1 MDGANPFLGDI
12 DNLETVEEYK
22 VEMLVSEEGFR
33 QYHSGIKKGSSLR
46 RACLGSL

>member
-12 DNLETVEEYK
+12 DKLETVEEYK
-22 VEMLVSEEGFR
+22 VEVLVRKDLENTI
-33 QYHSGIKKGSSLR
+33 QALKKGSSLR